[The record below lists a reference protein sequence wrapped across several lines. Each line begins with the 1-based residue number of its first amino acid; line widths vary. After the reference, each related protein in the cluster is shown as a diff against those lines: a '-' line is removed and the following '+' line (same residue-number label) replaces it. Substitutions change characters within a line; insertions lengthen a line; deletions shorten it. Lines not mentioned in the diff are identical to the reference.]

1 VSLPNGVV
9 AGGDCAELVPGPLG
23 APLTVTGVP
32 VADLAVGTRLRVG
45 DSVLLELGGSPGAG
59 GVREAPAGPLIAAA
73 VLRGG
78 PVRAG
83 DPVVLD
89 AVAVVLDDALDL
101 HSFRPEEIPAVVT
114 EYLARA
120 RAAGLL
126 EVRLI
131 HGRGR
136 GVQRAAVR
144 RVLAASHDVAEFAD
158 APAERGGWGATVAR
172 LAPAAPA

>member
-1 VSLPNGVV
+1 M
-9 AGGDCAELVPGPLG
+9 A
-23 APLTVTGVP
+23 LTVTGVP

-45 DSVLLELGGSPGAG
+45 DGVLLELGVRGGAG
-59 GVREAPAGPLIAAA
+59 GVREAPEGPLISAA

-78 PVRAG
+78 PVRVG

-89 AVAVVLDDALDL
+89 AVAVPLEDALDL
-101 HSFRPEEIPAVVT
+101 HPFRPDEIPAVVT
-114 EYLARA
+114 EYVARA
-120 RAAGLL
+120 RASGLR

-158 APAERGGWGATVAR
+158 APSERGGWGATVVR
-172 LAPAAPA
+172 LAPEAPA